1 MMTTI
6 VGEETSSGEKGVSI
20 VQLESLE
27 EERKE
32 ETLVEKSGMTEDLWN
47 PDEESPGIHREDH
60 VPNHVTNTV
69 NLTVGVNDIALL
81 VVMMHPKYPKE

>member
-32 ETLVEKSGMTEDLWN
+32 ETLVEKSGMTGL
-47 PDEESPGIHREDH
+47 
-60 VPNHVTNTV
+60 TNFCFCV
-69 NLTVGVNDIALL
+69 
-81 VVMMHPKYPKE
+81 